1 VHLILQ
7 FMETSLRLLLEQ
19 LLSVLSQL
27 WGQTLLEILCMII
40 LWIMAT
46 IIYHLIMVLTILS
59 LLFTQQ
65 ANRTIIK
72 RAAYYTSNLYDPN
85 IKTFN
90 RVNYEAGF
98 DINFLHNRL
107 GLSATAFEYSS
118 LQPD

>member
-1 VHLILQ
+1 MPMCAAMPHR
-7 FMETSLRLLLEQ
+7 RLLVWRHSALF
-19 LLSVLSQL
+19 LHLA
-27 WGQTLLEILCMII
+27 IHPPAYRCMITH
-40 LWIMAT
+40 WIMAT

>member
-1 VHLILQ
+1 
-7 FMETSLRLLLEQ
+7 
-19 LLSVLSQL
+19 
-27 WGQTLLEILCMII
+27 
-40 LWIMAT
+40 
-46 IIYHLIMVLTILS
+46 MVLTILS

-107 GLSATAFEYSS
+107 GLVLQRLNILHCSLINHGLLLHRNLLHIDSLHRSVCYSAFIAA
-118 LQPD
+118 